1 MFLGIATTNPVA
13 AQIFGLSVTNTAS
26 SIAINSP
33 VTFVL
38 NLTNQSGTELLSVL
52 VTNEFFGP
60 AAPQFVSATRSQGS
74 TFTNASSVLF
84 DLGNMVSGGFAQMT
98 VTVRPT
104 AAGIFTNSVVVASP
118 FGTNITSTNIVVQVA
133 PLTTDLAVS
142 LTPPTTPVL
151 VNDVITY
158 RVAVTNLGTNS
169 VANVILTNADFS
181 SMILL
186 SLSPTNA
193 FTRTNGL
200 LYFNVGTLTSHAGRS
215 FTITAQPT
223 NTGPLSLS
231 ATVTATNITES
242 NASNNIVSTNITV
255 EPLVTGDLV
264 AVNFSAMVYNP
275 QTGLM
280 EQTVRLTNNG
290 TNQVASARVIVSGLT
305 NRLYNAVGT
314 NNGNPFV
321 VYGAALNPGFSA
333 DLLMEYFYPLK
344 VPFNVPDSNYTAV
357 GTSAVNLSASGI
369 DVTNITKKAI
379 TPSGGFLIEF
389 QSIPNR
395 TYTIFY
401 SSELTFSNAFMA
413 QPSITAPADRVQ
425 WIDDGPPKT
434 IRHPS
439 SDPTRYYRVLLNP

>member
-1 MFLGIATTNPVA
+1 MFLGIANSNPVA

-26 SIAINSP
+26 SVSVNTP
-33 VTFVL
+33 VTFVI

-52 VTNEFFGP
+52 VTNEFVGP
-60 AAPQFVSATRSQGS
+60 ASPQFISATRSQGS

-104 AAGIFTNSVVVASP
+104 AAGNFTNSVVVASP
-118 FGTNITSTNIVVQVA
+118 FGTNITSTNIIVQAA

-142 LTPPTTPVL
+142 LTPPATPVL
-151 VNDVITY
+151 VNDLITY

-181 SMILL
+181 SMVLL
-186 SLSPTNA
+186 GLSPTNA

-200 LYFNVGTLTSHAGRS
+200 LVFNTGTLAGHAGRS

-223 NTGPLSLS
+223 NAGPLTLS
-231 ATVTATNITES
+231 ASVTSTNLTES

-280 EQTVRLTNNG
+280 EQIVRLTNNG
-290 TNQVASARVIVSGLT
+290 TNAVASARVIVSGLT

-321 VYGAALNPGFSA
+321 VYGAPLNSGA
-333 DLLMEYFYPLK
+333 NTDLLMEYFYPLK
-344 VPFNVPDSNYTAV
+344 APFNVPDSSYTAV
-357 GTSAVNLSASGI
+357 GTSAVNLLASGI
-369 DVTNITKKAI
+369 DATNLTIKAI
-379 TPSGGFLIEF
+379 LESGGYLIEW
-389 QSIPNR
+389 QSIPHR

-401 SSELTFSNAFMA
+401 SSESSFTNALVA
-413 QPSITAPADRVQ
+413 QPSIVAPADRVQ
-425 WIDDGPPKT
+425 WIDNGPPKT